1 MRYLGIVGKEGG
13 EGGGEGGQ
21 LVAEYEESSDGAST
35 GKGSPRDADMEDNG
49 GGGSGGGAAAAKK
62 AEAAAAAAAAA
73 HAAHAAQQQAE
84 AEAAAAAQE
93 EEEEEDEFNPYL
105 FIKSLPPYAEVV
117 TEVREVCLPKKTRQA
132 PRISLVL
139 DLDETLVHCSV
150 DAVEKADLTFPVD
163 FNGQVYEVHVRKR
176 PNMDRFLETVSKHF
190 EVREIEGHTDRGR
203 WTVVMYHMI
212 TFSVATHLC
221 KL

>member
-13 EGGGEGGQ
+13 EGGEGGEEGGQ

-35 GKGSPRDADMEDNG
+35 GKGSPGDADMEDNG
-49 GGGSGGGAAAAKK
+49 GGGSGGSGGSGGGGAAAKK
-62 AEAAAAAAAAA
+62 AEAAAAAAA
-73 HAAHAAQQQAE
+73 AAHAAQQQAE

-93 EEEEEDEFNPYL
+93 EEEGEEEDEFNPYL

-176 PNMDRFLETVSKHF
+176 PHMDRFLETVSKHF
-190 EVREIEGHTDRGR
+190 EVRDRE
-203 WTVVMYHMI
+203 T
-212 TFSVATHLC
+212 SP
-221 KL
+221 

>member
-1 MRYLGIVGKEGG
+1 M
-13 EGGGEGGQ
+13 
-21 LVAEYEESSDGAST
+21 
-35 GKGSPRDADMEDNG
+35 
-49 GGGSGGGAAAAKK
+49 
-62 AEAAAAAAAAA
+62 
-73 HAAHAAQQQAE
+73 
-84 AEAAAAAQE
+84 
-93 EEEEEDEFNPYL
+93 
-105 FIKSLPPYAEVV
+105 
-117 TEVREVCLPKKTRQA
+117 REVCLPKKTRQA

-190 EVREIEGHTDRGR
+190 EVREIEGHTDRER
-203 WTVVMYHMI
+203 WTVAMYHMI
-212 TFSVATHLC
+212 TFNVLVATHLC